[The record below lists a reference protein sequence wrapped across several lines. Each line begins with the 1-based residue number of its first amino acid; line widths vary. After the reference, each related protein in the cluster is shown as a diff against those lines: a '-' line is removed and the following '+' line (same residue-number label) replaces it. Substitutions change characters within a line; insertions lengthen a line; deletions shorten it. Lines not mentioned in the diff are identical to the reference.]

1 MMDTGRIHIYFGDG
15 KGKTTAAVGQAV
27 RAAGYGFRVLF
38 FQFLKDNFSNE
49 RKILEQISN
58 ITCLPGREQVKFV
71 SRMNGD
77 EKAELLHYNNK
88 ALDEIVKF
96 CSPFDLLVMDE
107 ALCAVG
113 LKVLS
118 EEKLISFLK
127 HKPRGLEI
135 VLTGHQASAR
145 MKEIADYATEMHKI
159 KHPYDLGNWRGKEL
173 SSNYRNIISFL
184 NKCEFH
190 DNAMSYMIY
199 CNSTELTLR

>member
-107 ALCAVG
+107 ALCAGG

-135 VLTGHQASAR
+135 VLTGHQASDR

-159 KHPYDLGNWRGKEL
+159 KHPYDLGKLAREG
-173 SSNYRNIISFL
+173 I
-184 NKCEFH
+184 EF
-190 DNAMSYMIY
+190 
-199 CNSTELTLR
+199 

>member
-27 RAAGYGFRVLF
+27 RAAGHGFRVLF
-38 FQFLKDNFSNE
+38 FQFLKDNSSNE

-118 EEKLISFLK
+118 EEKLISFLQ

-135 VLTGHQASAR
+135 VLTGHQVSDR
-145 MKEIADYATEMHKI
+145 RKEIADYATEMHKI
-159 KHPYDLGNWRGKEL
+159 KHPYDLGKLAREG
-173 SSNYRNIISFL
+173 I
-184 NKCEFH
+184 EF
-190 DNAMSYMIY
+190 
-199 CNSTELTLR
+199 

>member
-27 RAAGYGFRVLF
+27 RAAGHGFRVLF
-38 FQFLKDNFSNE
+38 FQFLKDNSSNE

-118 EEKLISFLK
+118 EEKLISFLQ

-135 VLTGHQASAR
+135 VLAGHQVSDR

-159 KHPYDLGNWRGKEL
+159 KHPYDLGKLAREG
-173 SSNYRNIISFL
+173 I
-184 NKCEFH
+184 EF
-190 DNAMSYMIY
+190 
-199 CNSTELTLR
+199 

>member
-96 CSPFDLLVMDE
+96 CSPF
-107 ALCAVG
+107 
-113 LKVLS
+113 
-118 EEKLISFLK
+118 
-127 HKPRGLEI
+127 
-135 VLTGHQASAR
+135 AR
-145 MKEIADYATEMHKI
+145 SD
-159 KHPYDLGNWRGKEL
+159 
-173 SSNYRNIISFL
+173 
-184 NKCEFH
+184 
-190 DNAMSYMIY
+190 
-199 CNSTELTLR
+199 

>member
-1 MMDTGRIHIYFGDG
+1 MDTGRIHIYFGDG

-27 RAAGYGFRVLF
+27 RAAGHGFRVLF
-38 FQFLKDNFSNE
+38 FQFLKDNSSNE

-118 EEKLISFLK
+118 EEKLISFLQ

-135 VLTGHQASAR
+135 VLTGHQVSDR

-159 KHPYDLGNWRGKEL
+159 KHPYDLGKLAREG
-173 SSNYRNIISFL
+173 I
-184 NKCEFH
+184 EF
-190 DNAMSYMIY
+190 
-199 CNSTELTLR
+199 

>member
-38 FQFLKDNFSNE
+38 FQFLKDNSSNE

-118 EEKLISFLK
+118 EEKLISFLQ

-135 VLTGHQASAR
+135 VLTGHQVSDR

-159 KHPYDLGNWRGKEL
+159 KHPYDLGKLAREG
-173 SSNYRNIISFL
+173 I
-184 NKCEFH
+184 EF
-190 DNAMSYMIY
+190 
-199 CNSTELTLR
+199 

>member
-1 MMDTGRIHIYFGDG
+1 MMDTGRIRIYFGDG

-27 RAAGYGFRVLF
+27 RAAGHGFRVLF
-38 FQFLKDNFSNE
+38 FQFLKDNSSNE

-118 EEKLISFLK
+118 EEKLISFLQ

-135 VLTGHQASAR
+135 VLTGHQVSDR

-159 KHPYDLGNWRGKEL
+159 KHPYDLGKLAREG
-173 SSNYRNIISFL
+173 I
-184 NKCEFH
+184 EF
-190 DNAMSYMIY
+190 
-199 CNSTELTLR
+199 

>member
-27 RAAGYGFRVLF
+27 RAAGHGFRVLF
-38 FQFLKDNFSNE
+38 FQFLKDNSSNE

-118 EEKLISFLK
+118 EEKLISFLQ

-135 VLTGHQASAR
+135 VLTGHQVSDR

-159 KHPYDLGNWRGKEL
+159 KHL
-173 SSNYRNIISFL
+173 SLIHI
-184 NKCEFH
+184 
-190 DNAMSYMIY
+190 
-199 CNSTELTLR
+199 

>member
-1 MMDTGRIHIYFGDG
+1 MMDIGRIHIYFGDG

-27 RAAGYGFRVLF
+27 RAAGHGFRVLF
-38 FQFLKDNFSNE
+38 LQFLKDNSSNE

-118 EEKLISFLK
+118 EEKLISFLQ

-135 VLTGHQASAR
+135 VLTGHQVSDR

-159 KHPYDLGNWRGKEL
+159 KHPYDLGKLAREG
-173 SSNYRNIISFL
+173 I
-184 NKCEFH
+184 EF
-190 DNAMSYMIY
+190 
-199 CNSTELTLR
+199 

>member
-1 MMDTGRIHIYFGDG
+1 MMDIGRIHIYFGDG

-27 RAAGYGFRVLF
+27 RAAGHGFRVLF
-38 FQFLKDNFSNE
+38 FQFLKDNSSNE

-118 EEKLISFLK
+118 EEKLIL
-127 HKPRGLEI
+127 P
-135 VLTGHQASAR
+135 SA
-145 MKEIADYATEMHKI
+145 
-159 KHPYDLGNWRGKEL
+159 
-173 SSNYRNIISFL
+173 
-184 NKCEFH
+184 
-190 DNAMSYMIY
+190 
-199 CNSTELTLR
+199 

>member
-27 RAAGYGFRVLF
+27 RAAGHGFRVLF
-38 FQFLKDNFSNE
+38 FQFLKDNSSNE

-118 EEKLISFLK
+118 EEKLISFLQ

-135 VLTGHQASAR
+135 VLTGHQASDR

-159 KHPYDLGNWRGKEL
+159 KHPYDLGKLAREG
-173 SSNYRNIISFL
+173 I
-184 NKCEFH
+184 EF
-190 DNAMSYMIY
+190 
-199 CNSTELTLR
+199 

>member
-1 MMDTGRIHIYFGDG
+1 MTGAGEPTKTKGETTDEGGYVEYDDTGRIHIYFGDG

-27 RAAGYGFRVLF
+27 RAAGHGFRVLF
-38 FQFLKDNFSNE
+38 FQFLKDNSSNE

-118 EEKLISFLK
+118 EEKLISFLQ

-135 VLTGHQASAR
+135 VLTGHQVSDR

-159 KHPYDLGNWRGKEL
+159 KHPYDLGKLAREG
-173 SSNYRNIISFL
+173 I
-184 NKCEFH
+184 EF
-190 DNAMSYMIY
+190 
-199 CNSTELTLR
+199 

>member
-27 RAAGYGFRVLF
+27 RAAGHGFRVLF
-38 FQFLKDNFSNE
+38 FQFLKDNSSNE

-118 EEKLISFLK
+118 EEKLISFLQ
-127 HKPRGLEI
+127 HKPRVLEI
-135 VLTGHQASAR
+135 VLTGHQVSDR

-159 KHPYDLGNWRGKEL
+159 KHPYDLGKLAREG
-173 SSNYRNIISFL
+173 I
-184 NKCEFH
+184 EF
-190 DNAMSYMIY
+190 
-199 CNSTELTLR
+199 

>member
-38 FQFLKDNFSNE
+38 FQFLKDNSSNE
-49 RKILEQISN
+49 RKILEQIPN

-96 CSPFDLLVMDE
+96 CSPFDMLVMDE

-118 EEKLISFLK
+118 EEKLVSFLK

-135 VLTGHQASAR
+135 VLTGHQVSDR
-145 MKEIADYATEMHKI
+145 MKEIADYVTQMHKI
-159 KHPYDLGNWRGKEL
+159 KHPYDLGKLAREG
-173 SSNYRNIISFL
+173 I
-184 NKCEFH
+184 EF
-190 DNAMSYMIY
+190 
-199 CNSTELTLR
+199 

>member
-27 RAAGYGFRVLF
+27 RAAGHGFRVLF
-38 FQFLKDNFSNE
+38 FQFLKDNSSNE

-118 EEKLISFLK
+118 EEKLISFLQ

-135 VLTGHQASAR
+135 VLPGHQVSDR

-159 KHPYDLGNWRGKEL
+159 KHPYDLGKLAREG
-173 SSNYRNIISFL
+173 I
-184 NKCEFH
+184 EF
-190 DNAMSYMIY
+190 
-199 CNSTELTLR
+199 

>member
-27 RAAGYGFRVLF
+27 RAAGYGFQVLF
-38 FQFLKDNFSNE
+38 FQFLKDNSSNE
-49 RKILEQISN
+49 RKILEQIPN

-96 CSPFDLLVMDE
+96 CSPFDMLVMDE

-118 EEKLISFLK
+118 EEKLVSFLK

-135 VLTGHQASAR
+135 VLTGHQVSDR
-145 MKEIADYATEMHKI
+145 MKEIADYATQMHKV
-159 KHPYDLGNWRGKEL
+159 KHPYDLGKLAREG
-173 SSNYRNIISFL
+173 I
-184 NKCEFH
+184 EF
-190 DNAMSYMIY
+190 
-199 CNSTELTLR
+199 

>member
-27 RAAGYGFRVLF
+27 RAAGHGFRVLF
-38 FQFLKDNFSNE
+38 FQFLKDNSSNE

-113 LKVLS
+113 LKVVS
-118 EEKLISFLK
+118 EEKLISFLQ

-135 VLTGHQASAR
+135 VLTGHQVSDR

-159 KHPYDLGNWRGKEL
+159 KHPYDLGKLAREG
-173 SSNYRNIISFL
+173 I
-184 NKCEFH
+184 EF
-190 DNAMSYMIY
+190 
-199 CNSTELTLR
+199 